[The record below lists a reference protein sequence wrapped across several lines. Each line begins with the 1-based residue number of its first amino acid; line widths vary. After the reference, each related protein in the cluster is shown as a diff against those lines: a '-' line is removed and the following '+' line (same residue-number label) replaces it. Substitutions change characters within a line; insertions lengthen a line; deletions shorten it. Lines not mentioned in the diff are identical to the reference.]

1 MHITIGFSGAAG
13 AGVNTAGLL
22 LGELLAEKGYTL
34 WADKEYASI
43 IKGDNNSF
51 FLSISSENEMK
62 LSKKVDLFF
71 AFDEFAIKKNQEIY
85 QLEHLI
91 EFKGVSTVHINMFA
105 FGACLKIINISLEE
119 GKKIMKT
126 FTPEP
131 YREENL
137 MDLQAGYTYAKQ
149 NYVHLCQTINLSEK
163 RGEEKKLM
171 FGNQLL

>member
-13 AGVNTAGLL
+13 TGVNTAGLL
-22 LGELLAEKGYTL
+22 LGELLAQKGYTL

-51 FLSISSENEMK
+51 FLSISSEHEMK
-62 LSKKVDLFF
+62 LSKKIDLFF
-71 AFDEFAIKKNQEIY
+71 AFDDFAITKNQEIY

-91 EFKGVSTVHINMFA
+91 ECKGGAATHINMFA
-105 FGACLKIINISLEE
+105 FGACLKIINIPLEE
-119 GKKIMKT
+119 GEKIMKA
-126 FTPEP
+126 FTPEL
-131 YREENL
+131 YWEGNL

-149 NYVHLCQTINLSEK
+149 NYAHLCQTINLSEK
-163 RGEEKKLM
+163 RGEIKKLM